1 MATRVSRSEASCA
14 QRAEGEQR
22 PGGGP
27 SEGHQVGPLAGIR
40 IVDLSIALSG
50 PWAVGILA
58 DQGADVVK
66 VEPPGIG
73 DIGRWVGP
81 AIGGVSA
88 MAQIANRGKRSI
100 AVNLRT
106 EPGRDVVRRLSAQAD
121 VFVQNFR
128 PGVIERLGLGYD
140 ELSAA
145 NPQLVYVSISGFG
158 ASGPYAHKSAYDPVV
173 QAYGGLAA
181 VQAGAS
187 GEPQLI
193 RHTAADKI
201 TALTAA
207 QAITAALFA
216 REWGAG
222 GQHLELSML
231 ESVVSFVW
239 ADAAGNEVLLD
250 SDGKQPS
257 SFSRDQK
264 LWPTKDGHVIAAPVS
279 DGDVVAIC
287 RGVGVDGYDDP
298 KVATI
303 AARRQNP
310 GAFQALLRRVYA
322 AVGAMTTAEA
332 IRAMEAE
339 RAPCGA
345 VLGPAQLHLDPQ
357 VAALGM
363 LEDSIHPAA
372 GRVRQPRPAAR
383 FAATPAKTGAPAPTI
398 GQHTDEILAELG
410 MREQIAALRAS
421 GAVA

>member
-1 MATRVSRSEASCA
+1 VAK
-14 QRAEGEQR
+14 
-22 PGGGP
+22 
-27 SEGHQVGPLAGIR
+27 GPLDGIR

-106 EPGRDVVRRLSAQAD
+106 ERGRDVVRQLAARAD

-128 PGVIERLGLGYD
+128 PGVVARLGLGC
-140 ELSAA
+140 EALSAE
-145 NPQLVYVSISGFG
+145 NPRLVYVSISGFG
-158 ASGPYAHKSAYDPVV
+158 AAGPYAHKSAYDPVV

-216 REWGAG
+216 RAQASRSEPEASGDRPRGAG

-231 ESVVSFVW
+231 ESVVNFVW

-264 LWPTKDGHVIAAPVS
+264 LWPTKDGYVIAAPVS
-279 DGDVVAIC
+279 DGDVAAIC

-303 AARRQNP
+303 MARRQNP
-310 GAFQALLRRVYA
+310 EAFQALLRRVYA
-322 AVGAMTTAEA
+322 AVNHMTTAEA
-332 IRAMEAE
+332 IRGMEAE

-363 LEDSIHPAA
+363 LEDSVHPAA
-372 GRVRQPRPAAR
+372 GRVRQPRPPAR

-410 MREQIAALRAS
+410 MRDQIASLRAA

>member
-1 MATRVSRSEASCA
+1 MQSH
-14 QRAEGEQR
+14 G
-22 PGGGP
+22 
-27 SEGHQVGPLAGIR
+27 GPLAGIR

-88 MAQIANRGKRSI
+88 MALIANRGKRSI
-100 AVNLRT
+100 AVNLHT
-106 EPGRDVVRRLSAQAD
+106 EAGRDVVRRLSSRAD

-140 ELSAA
+140 VLSAA
-145 NPQLVYVSISGFG
+145 NPSLVYVSISGFG
-158 ASGPYAHKSAYDPVV
+158 ATGPYAHKSAYDPVV

-181 VQAGAS
+181 VQAGAT

-201 TALTAA
+201 TSLTAS

-216 REWGAG
+216 RERAASRVR

-250 SDGKQPS
+250 SDGSQPS

-264 LWPTKDGHVIAAPVS
+264 LWPTKDGYVIAAPVS
-279 DGDVVAIC
+279 DDDVAAIC
-287 RGVGVDGYDDP
+287 RGVGIEGYDDP

-303 AARRQNP
+303 MARRQNP
-310 GAFQALLRRVYA
+310 EAFQTLLRRVYA
-322 AVGAMTTAEA
+322 AVGNMTTAEA
-332 IRAMEAE
+332 IRGMETE

-345 VLGPAQLHLDPQ
+345 VLGPPDLHRDPQ

-363 LEDSIHPAA
+363 LEDSTHPAA
-372 GRVRQPRPAAR
+372 GRVRQPRPPAR

-398 GQHTDEILAELG
+398 GQHTDEILAEIG
-410 MREQIAALRAS
+410 MHDEIAALRAA